1 RQSSLDTKGI
11 GRADAVFADNARRA
25 ALRLSSQARCMSR
38 STRTAF
44 LRITSVP
51 ERRPQFNGLRDWR
64 FVRGSHWTDI
74 LRRSLPPTSSTRQS
88 QPRSDLVR
96 ISAQHAGPYRS
107 ELCSLGLP
115 LPRPRRAAS
124 RRLMKNSR
132 PTGPPWPMNVLR
144 SFGDVDSLATAT
156 VYSM

>member
-64 FVRGSHWTDI
+64 FVRRSHWTDI
-74 LRRSLPPTSSTRQS
+74 LRRSLPPTASTRQS
-88 QPRSDLVR
+88 QPRSDLGR
-96 ISAQHAGPYRS
+96 ISAQHAAPPIPAGFAGSPTAETSSSCQSTLDEEFEIDRS
-107 ELCSLGLP
+107 ALAHEP
-115 LPRPRRAAS
+115 LTFVWRC
-124 RRLMKNSR
+124 
-132 PTGPPWPMNVLR
+132 
-144 SFGDVDSLATAT
+144 
-156 VYSM
+156 